1 MSLATSW
8 HACTP
13 APDSTAGLTCLPP
26 LHNSELSGLGEQD
39 AGVACHHEVV
49 DETNVGE
56 GQGRWLLLSIDRL
69 QGSELVMTQGLIA
82 NMLGVRQEGV
92 TEAAL
97 KLQTAGLIQYA
108 RGHITVIDRPG
119 LEQRTCEY
127 YAVVKQEYDRLLP
140 DLMAV

>member
-1 MSLATSW
+1 MLWCKAPAAATGS
-8 HACTP
+8 
-13 APDSTAGLTCLPP
+13 APWPQTAVC
-26 LHNSELSGLGEQD
+26 NR
-39 AGVACHHEVV
+39 HHTL
-49 DETNVGE
+49 DK
-56 GQGRWLLLSIDRL
+56 QLCRWLLLSIDRL